1 VELENLAFVPPAVRS
16 IPGYP
21 GPYADCTL
29 EHALLVDRFEVTRGD
44 WLFYA
49 GGSAAAEGDAAAARW
64 QEVGAHLA
72 GETSPGAQ
80 GTDRGR
86 LRLDWPATWMT
97 RVEARA
103 FAAQRGMRLPT
114 AREWVHVAVGRS
126 MLRYPYGTNS
136 QVAWANTAEL
146 GLGELA
152 SVGTFES
159 GRSSSGCYDLLG
171 NAAEWV
177 DGWLPGHDESLFE
190 AGPDGSFGPEG
201 EACAFGGSYRELTRP
216 TFRPYLEF
224 NAVTLDPGHRG
235 DDLGLRCAAD
245 AAQYLWE
252 RAGDW
257 RGADAERRVAAVARG
272 WAETVGRE
280 PVARLLEE
288 LAARPGAPEPLR
300 WLLEGA
306 R

>member
-1 VELENLAFVPPAVRS
+1 MRS

-29 EHALLVDRFEVTRGD
+29 EHALLVDRYEVTRAD
-44 WLFYA
+44 WLAYGGAGKQDAATARWGPGAAGPA
-49 GGSAAAEGDAAAARW
+49 GG
-64 QEVGAHLA
+64 
-72 GETSPGAQ
+72 Q
-80 GTDRGR
+80 GTDPGR
-86 LRLDWPATWMT
+86 LRLDDPATWMT
-97 RVEARA
+97 RAEASA
-103 FAAQRGMRLPT
+103 FAEKRGMRLLT

-146 GLGELA
+146 GLGRLA
-152 SVGTFES
+152 PVGTFES

-177 DGWLPGHDESLFE
+177 DGWLPGHDETLFK

-224 NAVTLDPGHRG
+224 NAVTLDPGHRA

-245 AAQYLWE
+245 AAAYLWQ
-252 RAGDW
+252 RAGAW
-257 RGADAERRVAAVARG
+257 GGGADARRRVTAVARG

-288 LAARPGAPEPLR
+288 LAARPEAPAPLG
-300 WLLEGA
+300 WLLEGV